1 MTFPFWSLVTQYREA
16 GLVVAVLLGFV
27 FGFVLERA
35 GFGRAPRLAA
45 QFYFRD
51 LTVLKVMFGAIVT
64 AMLGLVALA
73 GFGLVDLRA
82 LANNG
87 ASPTYLWPMLVG
99 GLLLGVGFIVAG
111 YCPGTSIVAAA
122 SGNWDGLLTLI
133 GVIAGTW
140 VYSEAQSLPAVARFH
155 VSNDFG
161 NFYLYDLLRLPPP
174 VVAAGVVLM
183 ALGMFVGADLL
194 EGLAARRRRAEPP
207 PSPPVP
213 RRFAFAL
220 VSMLGAVAVLTLAIP
235 HGTGAAGGP
244 VLRTVSQAEL
254 ARRIL
259 EEAWTLRILDLR
271 PERECAIR
279 RIPGAEC
286 IPAAFLA
293 RLNLRDDPG
302 VRDLV
307 LVGAADV
314 AGVPA
319 EAADYPGRIYRLE
332 GGFQGWVE
340 YALTKPAPPPAPAGA
355 GELAAYRFR
364 ASVHEAMVA
373 LKPAPPPPPPAAGA
387 GSARKKSGG
396 GCSS

>member
-1 MTFPFWSLVTQYREA
+1 MTFPFESLVAQFREA
-16 GLVVAVLLGFV
+16 GLVVAVLLGFA

-64 AMLGLVALA
+64 AMLGLVGLA
-73 GFGLVDLRA
+73 GLGLLDLRA
-82 LANNG
+82 LASNG
-87 ASPTYLWPMLVG
+87 ASPTFLWPMLVG

-111 YCPGTSIVAAA
+111 YCPGTSVVAAA
-122 SGNWDGLLTLI
+122 SGNWDGLVTLI
-133 GVIAGTW
+133 GVITGTW
-140 VYSEAQSLPAVARFH
+140 VYSEVLDLSVVARFH
-155 VSNDFG
+155 ASGDLG

-174 VVAAGVVLM
+174 LVAAGVVLM
-183 ALGMFVGADLL
+183 ALAMFVGADLL
-194 EGLAARRRRAEPP
+194 ERVAARRRRAEPP
-207 PSPPVP
+207 PSPRVP

-220 VSMLGAVAVLTLAIP
+220 LSALSVVALLTLGLP
-235 HGTGAAGGP
+235 QGTRAAGGAG
-244 VLRTVSQAEL
+244 VRTVSQPEL

-271 PERECAIR
+271 PERECAVR

-286 IPAAFLA
+286 APEALLA

-307 LVGAADV
+307 LVGATDMA
-314 AGVPA
+314 AVPA
-319 EAADYPGRIYRLE
+319 DAAAYPGRIYRLE
-332 GGFQGWVE
+332 GGFRGWAE
-340 YALTKPAPPPAPAGA
+340 YALTKPDPPAATA
-355 GELAAYRFR
+355 SAAELAAYRFR
-364 ASVHEAMVA
+364 ASLHEAMVA
-373 LKPAPPPPPPAAGA
+373 MKPAPPPPPPVAGA

-396 GCSS
+396 CSS